1 MAYFCCTTIKRHL
14 HITDS
19 ASHFTPAETYR
30 EIRRVTLI
38 GSVLDLVLGIV
49 KIIVG
54 FVSHSQALVADGVH
68 SFSDL
73 ASDVLVIVA
82 ARHAAQGPDQAHPY
96 GHGRIQT
103 AASVLPGSDF
113 GGRCPRDRMGLSGQA
128 T

>member
-14 HITDS
+14 HIIDS

-82 ARHAAQGPDQAHPY
+82 ARHAAQGPDQAPPLRARSNSDR
-96 GHGRIQT
+96 GIGF
-103 AASVLPGSDF
+103 AGSDF

>member
-1 MAYFCCTTIKRHL
+1 MSRPGKQHEQNANQN
-14 HITDS
+14 
-19 ASHFTPAETYR
+19 APVETYR

-38 GSVLDLVLGIV
+38 GGVLDLLLGIV

-73 ASDVLVIVA
+73 ASDVLVIAA